1 MAHLLSISFSQMN
14 FLRRLEK
21 DDGSSIFGNF
31 RPVQSLNKR
40 TIRASFQVSE
50 LKLPSTT
57 TAAETTAISRVIT
70 NITTAAGSEVTSTTT
85 TATGGTESA
94 RFANEYEAGSSA
106 VSLTTGLFL
115 SMLFSALFVQ

>member
-21 DDGSSIFGNF
+21 DEGSSIFGNF
-31 RPVQSLNKR
+31 RPVQPLNKR
-40 TIRASFQVSE
+40 TIRASFQISE
-50 LKLPSTT
+50 LKLPATT
-57 TAAETTAISRVIT
+57 TAAETTAITGATT

-94 RFANEYEAGSSA
+94 RFAKEYEAGSSA
-106 VSLTTGLFL
+106 VSLTAGLFL
-115 SMLFSALFVQ
+115 SMLVSAPFVQ